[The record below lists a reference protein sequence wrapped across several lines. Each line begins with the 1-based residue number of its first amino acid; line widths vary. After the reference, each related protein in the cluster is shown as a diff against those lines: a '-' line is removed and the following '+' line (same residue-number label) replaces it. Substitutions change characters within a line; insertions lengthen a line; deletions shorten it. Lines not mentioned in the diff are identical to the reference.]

1 MKKFK
6 RERGFTLIET
16 LFALFVFIMMSSL
29 ILQMFLIISPAQSKA
44 KSLNMMEW
52 ELFLLNIK
60 REVKMSSSS
69 QVNHNQLRLMINDQV
84 ILIEQ
89 YQHLLRRRV
98 DDKGH
103 EVMLQGVKSF
113 RVHQEDS
120 FIVVTV
126 KDESNRVYSEKI
138 PLSYIGEGGVLHH

>member
-6 RERGFTLIET
+6 KERGFTLLET
-16 LFALFVFIMMSSL
+16 LFALFAFIIMSSL
-29 ILQMFLIISPAQSKA
+29 ILQMFIVIAPVQTKA

-52 ELFLLNIK
+52 EIFLLNIK
-60 REVKMSSSS
+60 REVKISTSS
-69 QVNHNQLRLMINDQV
+69 QVNHNQLRLMVDNQV

-89 YQHLLRRRV
+89 YQNLLRRRV
-98 DDKGH
+98 DDEGH

-120 FIVVTV
+120 FIIVTV
-126 KDESNRVYSEKI
+126 KDERNHVYSEKI
-138 PLSYIGEGGVLHH
+138 PLSYIGEGGV

>member
-16 LFALFVFIMMSSL
+16 LFALFAFIMMSSL

-69 QVNHNQLRLMINDQV
+69 QVNHNQLRLMLNNQV

-113 RVHQEDS
+113 RVQQEDS
-120 FIVVTV
+120 FIIVTV
-126 KDESNRVYSEKI
+126 KDESNRAYSEKI